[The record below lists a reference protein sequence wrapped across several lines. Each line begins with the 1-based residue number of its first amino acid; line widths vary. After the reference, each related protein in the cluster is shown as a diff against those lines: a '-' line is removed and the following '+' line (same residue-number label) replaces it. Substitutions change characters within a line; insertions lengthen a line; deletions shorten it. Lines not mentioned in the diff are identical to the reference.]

1 MGRYVIRRLLQLVPV
16 FFGTTFII
24 FAAVFMLPGDPIR
37 ALFGN
42 RPPSPEV
49 LRVLTER
56 YHLDDPLLVQ
66 YGKYIGGI
74 FTRGDLGVNFRNR
87 PVLEIVLDAAPVTI
101 KLGLTAFAIEI
112 AIGIVAGVMAGLRRG
127 GFFDNVVL
135 ICTTLIIS
143 VPVFV
148 LGFVAQLTIAGN
160 QGWLGGVE
168 LFPISFGQQ
177 TAWPQAYLLPALI
190 LASLQLA
197 QLTRLTRTSLVEN
210 LRADYV
216 RTAIAKGL
224 TRRTVVGKH
233 TLRNSMIPVVTL
245 LGIDV
250 GGLMGGAIVTE
261 GIFNIPGMGLAIFR
275 GIGAQENT
283 VVVGISMVL
292 VIFFIV
298 ANLFVDLLYGYLDP
312 RIRYD

>member
-1 MGRYVIRRLLQLVPV
+1 MGRYVIRRLLQLIPV

-24 FAAVFMLPGDPIR
+24 FAGVFMLPGDPIR

-42 RPPSPEV
+42 RPPTPELV
-49 LRVLTER
+49 RELTER
-56 YHLDDPLLVQ
+56 YNLDDPLLVQ
-66 YGKYIGGI
+66 YGKYISGI
-74 FTRGDLGVNFRNR
+74 FLRGDFGMNFRNR
-87 PVLEIVLDAAPVTI
+87 PVLEIVQDAAPVTI

-112 AIGIVAGVMAGLRRG
+112 GIGIIAGVLAGLRRG
-127 GFFDNVVL
+127 GFFDNVML
-135 ICTTLIIS
+135 ITTTLIIS
-143 VPVFV
+143 IPVFV
-148 LGFVAQLTIAGN
+148 LGFVAQLTVAGN
-160 QGWLGGVE
+160 QGWLGGTE
-168 LFPISFGQQ
+168 LFPISFGQEQ
-177 TAWPQAYLLPALI
+177 SWPRAYVLPALI

-224 TRRTVVGKH
+224 TRRTVIGKH

-245 LGIDV
+245 LGIDI

-261 GIFNIPGMGLAIFR
+261 GIFNMPGLGRAIFR

-283 VVVGISMVL
+283 VVVGISMIL
-292 VIFFIV
+292 VIIFIV
-298 ANLFVDLLYGYLDP
+298 ANLLVDVLYGFLDP